1 MEEKKLPTIR
11 FDPAYSGGLLNL
23 NPAQWPL
30 PTVFDID
37 GLEERPQ
44 VVPIVRDHDQ
54 NKKVGQTTRINY
66 DGGKITAEGVV
77 INFGIDPDAGKVVE
91 LANRGAALQASVAT
105 GFIQNADVEV
115 VPAGSTAQ
123 ANGQTFEGPCE
134 IVRKWRL
141 KEISIVTIGADDE
154 GTRVYIAQ
162 AARDS
167 FEAPRE
173 SIGGTMKK
181 FNWSSLFKGLGM
193 SEGAAKAAA
202 ARVGKAA
209 DGPTAEDVLKEIEK
223 NGEPVDEKHK
233 AALCAFAEEI
243 GAGDPE
249 KMDDDELKV
258 LEAAFAKFGKA
269 EDEPEPAKEDEEH
282 KAALCA
288 FAAEIGAGDPEKMDD
303 EELKVLEA
311 AFAKFG
317 KAEGE
322 PEPAK
327 EDEETKAAAASR
339 GSRSPRSGA
348 AAWSR
353 TKYPTAELGK
363 YTKTVWK
370 GTARPTASRVAE
382 ASLFTANGTDGKTL
396 ERLGYS
402 KEEIDEAQRVENRT
416 LSLRGLIYRTGEAQ
430 PGYCDEG
437 KIADVMRKAQYLAQ
451 REEYEPG
458 RRVARAAGE
467 LSTVDIPNVLA
478 NVINKS
484 MLNGVQMVDDP
495 TDTIS
500 RVVAARDFRPQ
511 YFINLLASGE
521 FADVKANG
529 EVENL
534 ALSDTRYENAAK
546 MRGMEV
552 RIGYETI
559 ANDDMNAIQE
569 IPKIMGRKA
578 GLRKQKIFFEAFTA
592 AAAASAPNN
601 LPGVAS
607 NPALNLAGLD
617 KGCAAFR
624 GLKDDD
630 ADPIGA
636 RPKFLI
642 VPPALEGT
650 ALNLITASEIV
661 SGSTGDATGLA
672 IVPNIKRYAA
682 RFEVVTSEYLGATGP
697 FASNWGD
704 KKWMLLADPIDV
716 PLMIL
721 SYYQNQ
727 KTPTIKTVYGDTEI
741 DGLRYVLY
749 WGVGVSVAEKKSCV
763 VSNPS

>member
-1 MEEKKLPTIR
+1 MKLPKLCRNKTRNRAFVLERGKKIYLGKWGAPETEAAYQLYIHNLTAKLPTAA
-11 FDPAYSGGLLNL
+11 PANNGG
-23 NPAQWPL
+23 
-30 PTVFDID
+30 
-37 GLEERPQ
+37 
-44 VVPIVRDHDQ
+44 
-54 NKKVGQTTRINY
+54 
-66 DGGKITAEGVV
+66 GVT
-77 INFGIDPDAGKVVE
+77 IVE
-91 LANRGAALQASVAT
+91 LTAAFFEARADYYVKNGRQTNQLARFRTAAEYPVRYYGDLPVRLFGPKKLLECRAMMEESGRFARKYINTLITCFRGIIKFGVEHELAPPEILVALQAVSPLKRGRSVSREMQPVEAVPPQIVDAT
-105 GFIQNADVEV
+105 CELLSSTVAAMVKVQRYTGMRPGEICAMRAGDVYMGDDIWIYTV
-115 VPAGSTAQ
+115 RSDKTDYRRPLWAKKRIPLGPKAQ
-123 ANGQTFEGPCE
+123 A
-134 IVRKWRL
+134 V
-141 KEISIVTIGADDE
+141 
-154 GTRVYIAQ
+154 
-162 AARDS
+162 
-167 FEAPRE
+167 
-173 SIGGTMKK
+173 
-181 FNWSSLFKGLGM
+181 LFPFLL
-193 SEGAAKAAA
+193 AK
-202 ARVGKAA
+202 
-209 DGPTAEDVLKEIEK
+209 
-223 NGEPVDEKHK
+223 
-233 AALCAFAEEI
+233 
-243 GAGDPE
+243 
-249 KMDDDELKV
+249 
-258 LEAAFAKFGKA
+258 
-269 EDEPEPAKEDEEH
+269 
-282 KAALCA
+282 
-288 FAAEIGAGDPEKMDD
+288 
-303 EELKVLEA
+303 
-311 AFAKFG
+311 
-317 KAEGE
+317 EGE
-322 PEPAK
+322 P
-327 EDEETKAAAASR
+327 D
-339 GSRSPRSGA
+339 
-348 AAWSR
+348 AWSR

-592 AAAASAPNN
+592 AAAASALNN